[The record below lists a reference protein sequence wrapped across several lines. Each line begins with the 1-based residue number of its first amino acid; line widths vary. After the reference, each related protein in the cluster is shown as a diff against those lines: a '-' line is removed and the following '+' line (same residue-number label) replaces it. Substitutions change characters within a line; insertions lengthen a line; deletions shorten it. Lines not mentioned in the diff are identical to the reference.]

1 MKMSQF
7 NFDFQQIKQR
17 IYRYSLKITSNRW
30 EAEDLTQDV
39 LLKVYKAM
47 EAKPSREVSNVYLY
61 RIALTTWKDKRKK
74 REPTMVSFD
83 GSHIAHSNTDMQ
95 LSTRELLEVLAHRLS
110 PRASVEDRAG
120 YFRPCPS
127 MTKEVSSPNGFGRSG
142 IEQTE

>member
-7 NFDFQQIKQR
+7 KLDFQQIKQR

-47 EAKPSREVSNVYLY
+47 EANPSREVSNAYLY

-74 REPTMVSFD
+74 REPAMVSFD
-83 GSHIAHSNTDMQ
+83 GSHLTYSNIDMQ
-95 LSTRELLEVLAHRLS
+95 VLEH
-110 PRASVEDRAG
+110 
-120 YFRPCPS
+120 FRP
-127 MTKEVSSPNGFGRSG
+127 GL
-142 IEQTE
+142 